1 MFFVIFIG
9 GVNLGNNFEILVE
22 KLMEFGWSI
31 YIFEEKNMKMKFYF
45 DFLKICLE
53 EGIIFKGLIVNKLLV
68 IGVEDEIFCNKWKE
82 ILNNCLL
89 KFMECFVE
97 YYER

>member
-1 MFFVIFIG
+1 
-9 GVNLGNNFEILVE
+9 
-22 KLMEFGWSI
+22 
-31 YIFEEKNMKMKFYF
+31 MKMKFYF
-45 DFLKICLE
+45 DFLKICLV
-53 EGIIFKGLIVNKLLV
+53 EGIIFKGLIVNKSLV
-68 IGVEDEIFCNKWKE
+68 IGVEDEIFRNKWKE